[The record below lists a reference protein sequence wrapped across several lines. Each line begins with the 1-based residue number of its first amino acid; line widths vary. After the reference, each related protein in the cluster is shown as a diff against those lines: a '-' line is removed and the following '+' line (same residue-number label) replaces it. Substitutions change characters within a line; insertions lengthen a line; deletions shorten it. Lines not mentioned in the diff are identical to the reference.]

1 MTSHDA
7 LRLAY
12 LTAGGGGMFCGS
24 CMRDNTLVRSLV
36 ALGQDVTLIPTYTPI
51 RTDEENVSIDEVYFG
66 GINVYLQQKIPLLR
80 FLPRF
85 LDRWLDHPRLIEKL
99 TSRGLKTDARSLGAL
114 TVSMLR
120 GRAGRQRKEVR
131 RLVDF
136 LQRHAR
142 PQLINLTNILIGGC
156 VPSIK
161 SRLDVPVLV
170 TLQGDDLFLDNLVEP
185 YRSQALAEIRSLV
198 QHVDGF
204 IVFNRNY
211 AEHVA
216 ATLGVPEDRIHRIP
230 LGIDLSDVPAID
242 PDARAKAAAPP
253 TVGYFARICPE
264 KGFGVLVQA
273 FTMLAKR
280 PGMERVRLR
289 AGGWLGESDREFFD
303 HQVEILR
310 GEGLEDR
317 FEYAG
322 QMSRREKLDFLR
334 DLDVFSVPTV
344 YREAKG
350 LFVLEALASGVPV
363 VQPDHGA
370 FPELLEA
377 TGAGVLFPPEDP
389 GALADAIQEMLS
401 DPDRRRELGRRG
413 SERVRKEFSAETM
426 ARRTLQVYR
435 KFVNS

>member
-1 MTSHDA
+1 
-7 LRLAY
+7 
-12 LTAGGGGMFCGS
+12 
-24 CMRDNTLVRSLV
+24 
-36 ALGQDVTLIPTYTPI
+36 
-51 RTDEENVSIDEVYFG
+51 
-66 GINVYLQQKIPLLR
+66 
-80 FLPRF
+80 
-85 LDRWLDHPRLIEKL
+85 
-99 TSRGLKTDARSLGAL
+99 
-114 TVSMLR
+114 
-120 GRAGRQRKEVR
+120 
-131 RLVDF
+131 
-136 LQRHAR
+136 
-142 PQLINLTNILIGGC
+142 
-156 VPSIK
+156 
-161 SRLDVPVLV
+161 
-170 TLQGDDLFLDNLVEP
+170 
-185 YRSQALAEIRSLV
+185 
-198 QHVDGF
+198 
-204 IVFNRNY
+204 
-211 AEHVA
+211 
-216 ATLGVPEDRIHRIP
+216 
-230 LGIDLSDVPAID
+230 
-242 PDARAKAAAPP
+242 
-253 TVGYFARICPE
+253 
-264 KGFGVLVQA
+264 
-273 FTMLAKR
+273 
-280 PGMERVRLR
+280 MERVRLR

-310 GEGLEDR
+310 GAGLEDR